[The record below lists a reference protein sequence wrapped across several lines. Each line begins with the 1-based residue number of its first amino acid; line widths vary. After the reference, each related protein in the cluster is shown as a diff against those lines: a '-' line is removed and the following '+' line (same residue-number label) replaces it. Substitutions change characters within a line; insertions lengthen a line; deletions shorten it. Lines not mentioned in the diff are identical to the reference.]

1 MDSALTDRQKTSLLK
16 GIAILAVLVNHY
28 VNAHLTTMYAGYANG
43 VIALFFVLSGYGLSF
58 SLAGLGELN
67 SHAVT
72 AFYRKRLL
80 RIYPL
85 YWLALLCAALFWQK
99 TYSLATIT
107 AFPLHQASGIYWFI
121 SSLLQCYLIAPFLY
135 KLLRAKGL
143 RGYLGHVLGTAALL
157 QGLYFSLGLPFASDY
172 FVYRDFFLGHL
183 LLFALGLG
191 LAGFRQDHA
200 GRSDLDYPLLL
211 GACLFFSGGVWATR
225 PQDTIA
231 IQDALLIAPFFVSAT
246 VLLVYSS
253 LRARFSIPA
262 NRFRGLILIGEYSY
276 SLYLFHLLYY
286 SLLEKMGLIVHGSV
300 ISALLTIA
308 LSPLF
313 ILFCRLL
320 EERLKRLVNHL
331 QQKWRTGEARP

>member
-16 GIAILAVLVNHY
+16 GVAILAVLVNHY
-28 VNAHLTTMYAGYANG
+28 VNAHLTSGYAGYANG

-67 SHAVT
+67 SHAIK

-85 YWLALLCAALFWQK
+85 YWLALLCAALFWHK

-121 SSLLQCYLIAPFLY
+121 SSLLQCYLVAPFLY

-143 RGYLGHVLGTAALL
+143 RGYLAHILSTAALL
-157 QGLYFSLGLPFASDY
+157 QVLYFSLGLPFTSDY

-191 LAGFRQDHA
+191 LVDFRQDHD
-200 GRSDLDYPLLL
+200 GRPGLDRPLLL
-211 GACLFFSGGVWATR
+211 GVFLFFSGGVWATR

-231 IQDALLIAPFFVSAT
+231 IQDALLIAPFFISAA

-253 LRARFSIPA
+253 LRARFTVPA
-262 NRFRGLILIGEYSY
+262 SRVLIVIGEHSY
-276 SLYLFHLLYY
+276 SLYLFHLFYY
-286 SLLEKMGLIVHGSV
+286 SLLEKVGIIAHGSL

-308 LSPLF
+308 LSPLL
-313 ILFCRLL
+313 ILCCRLL
-320 EERLKRLVNHL
+320 EERLKRLTDHL